1 MVSSE
6 FQFELLTFLFKPE
19 TQSEIQGVQKHV
31 YGKIKGKIHKN
42 LCKPNLQNF
51 LQLRPYLFMQIILV
65 SSSLPC
71 GCGG

>member
-19 TQSEIQGVQKHV
+19 TQSEIQGVQKQV
-31 YGKIKGKIHKN
+31 YGKIKGKFHKN

-51 LQLRPYLFMQIILV
+51 LQLRL
-65 SSSLPC
+65 
-71 GCGG
+71 